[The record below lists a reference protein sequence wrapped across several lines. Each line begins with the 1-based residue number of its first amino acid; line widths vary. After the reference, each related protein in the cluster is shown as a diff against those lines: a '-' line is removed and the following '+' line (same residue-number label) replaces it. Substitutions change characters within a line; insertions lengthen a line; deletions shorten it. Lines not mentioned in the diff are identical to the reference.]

1 MYMKAEKLLT
11 EPRRLAAQLSKIADE
26 VEALRERTGTI
37 DNTNVRVQ
45 TSRDPD
51 RVADTAIKIDELKER
66 AQRIYDKYDYLMYD
80 RIPALLEQIDDE
92 LARFIVDLYYIC
104 EQPMEKVAK
113 DMKVS
118 YATAYRYRKIGLEQL
133 QTILDK
139 EESDV
144 GD

>member
-1 MYMKAEKLLT
+1 MTAEQLLT
-11 EPRRLAAQLSKIADE
+11 EPRRLAAKMNEIADE

-51 RVADTAIKIDELKER
+51 RVADTAIKIDELKDH
-66 AQRIYDKYDYLMYD
+66 AQRIYDRYNFLMWE
-80 RIPALLEQIDDE
+80 RIPALLDQVEANDF
-92 LARFIVDLYYIC
+92 LARCIIELYYVC

-118 YATAYRYRKIGLEQL
+118 YATAYRYRGIGMKQL
-133 QTILDK
+133 QAILDS
-139 EESDV
+139 EA
-144 GD
+144 